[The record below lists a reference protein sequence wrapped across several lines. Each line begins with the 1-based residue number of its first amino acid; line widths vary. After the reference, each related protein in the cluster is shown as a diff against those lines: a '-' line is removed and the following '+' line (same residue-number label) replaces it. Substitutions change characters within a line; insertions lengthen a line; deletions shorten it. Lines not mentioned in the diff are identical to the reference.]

1 MNKNENTTYR
11 NLWITAKA
19 VLRGNFIA
27 INADIKKQERSQI
40 SNITLQLKELEREE
54 QTKPKGRRRKEILKI
69 RAKIN
74 EIEYQKTTEK
84 INEIKS

>member
-1 MNKNENTTYR
+1 M
-11 NLWITAKA
+11 
-19 VLRGNFIA
+19 LRGNFIA